1 MAPITECITLK
12 RVYGPQ
18 AVTRFNLF
26 NAAGFNGAA
35 APGYSTGDAI
45 RAVQEVSETALPA
58 NYSVAFSG
66 LTREEISAGNQTLFI
81 IILSVLFVYF
91 ILAAQYESYLI
102 PFAILLS
109 LPIGIMGAFVTT
121 KRSEEHT
128 SELQSL
134 MRISYA

>member
-1 MAPITECITLK
+1 MAPITEFITLK

-26 NAAGFNGAA
+26 NSAGVNGAA

-66 LTREEISAGNQTLFI
+66 LTREEISCGNHTLVI
-81 IILSVLFVYF
+81 ILLSVLFVYF
-91 ILAAQYESYLI
+91 ILAELGKQSGWES
-102 PFAILLS
+102 
-109 LPIGIMGAFVTT
+109 V
-121 KRSEEHT
+121 
-128 SELQSL
+128 
-134 MRISYA
+134 